1 MASTTR
7 RSEEFPWQSGVAEEI
22 ELAEPSFFFT
32 RLARLRRGAAQFYGV
47 ASASARCSTGRR
59 RRQRHGELVAEQA
72 PLRGDTRFARGA
84 RLNLPPD
91 VTYAD
96 AKRRYHA
103 LVKKL
108 HPDKSNDDG
117 TRAAFDRIRGAYIVV
132 EEELRRREEI
142 GGSSRIDA
150 HDGSAAARTRTWQV
164 TLLLAVIFTGLIW
177 FTAETARDLSRPHHH
192 HRRGTRPRAQIACT
206 RTRTRTPARRQRRAS
221 PSSSSRR
228 AA

>member
-1 MASTTR
+1 M
-7 RSEEFPWQSGVAEEI
+7 
-22 ELAEPSFFFT
+22 
-32 RLARLRRGAAQFYGV
+32 
-47 ASASARCSTGRR
+47 
-59 RRQRHGELVAEQA
+59 AEQER
-72 PLRGDTRFARGA
+72 LCGDTHLHVALA
-84 RLNLPPD
+84 KLNLPPD

-132 EEELRRREEI
+132 ESELRRREEI

-164 TLLLAVIFTGLIW
+164 TLLLAVIFVGLIW

-192 HRRGTRPRAQIACT
+192 HRRGNATESANRVHPHAHAHAGAAAAPRVAFLEQSAGGLVKH
-206 RTRTRTPARRQRRAS
+206 
-221 PSSSSRR
+221 
-228 AA
+228 